1 MRANSLL
8 DHLKVHIGN
17 CILMRAEV
25 VSMFLNLR
33 AAIPVAGTP

>member
-8 DHLKVHIGN
+8 DHLKVYIGN